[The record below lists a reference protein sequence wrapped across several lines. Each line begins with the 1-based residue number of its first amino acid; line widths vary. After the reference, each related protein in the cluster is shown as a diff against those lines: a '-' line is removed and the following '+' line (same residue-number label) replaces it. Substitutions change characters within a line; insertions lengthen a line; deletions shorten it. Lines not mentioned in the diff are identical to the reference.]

1 MSMTKEQKEQEDVI
15 KRLEK
20 LVELRKN
27 KAEQIKYDNCICET
41 EDLETVLNMLKEK
54 DKENKILKVE
64 LEEKDMII
72 NNAINAIEDLRQYFA
87 DNLQSD
93 FILILEILKNS
104 KVIDW

>member
-1 MSMTKEQKEQEDVI
+1 MSMTKEQKEVI

-54 DKENKILKVE
+54 DK
-64 LEEKDMII
+64 MIDLM
-72 NNAINAIEDLRQYFA
+72 AEYLDEDDTSLANYLYRKNGKCNREMVKQYFERRSKEC
-87 DNLQSD
+87 Q
-93 FILILEILKNS
+93 IGVKEI
-104 KVIDW
+104 

>member
-1 MSMTKEQKEQEDVI
+1 MSMTKEQKEVI

-27 KAEQIKYDNCICET
+27 KAEQIKYDNCICVT